1 MGNDSRLVKDQHQ
14 KNIVKLFS
22 RFDGSKNRRKVFE
35 DFVTASA
42 IAISNSCDETH
53 AEEREEHYLQIV
65 KQYKPA
71 ELETFGEM
79 LAEIVMGMED
89 NPNQDFLGE
98 MYMALEFGS
107 SSAGQFFTPYS
118 VCRCMA
124 EMLSDWELLNS
135 RISENGFISVSD
147 PACGAGALLVAFAN
161 ACRSC
166 GLNYQQT
173 VLFVAQ
179 DLDYTVG
186 MMCYIALSLLGCAGY
201 VVIGDTLIDPC
212 TSYDSKGLL
221 PRDNGRVWYTPMF
234 CSPIWQG
241 RRLAA
246 QLDLLL
252 SGNRK
257 PTSTERKPVETQK
270 MALQRAETKAKPI
283 TPVVISPEP
292 ETQFNVME
300 TGQLSFF

>member
-98 MYMALEFGS
+98 MYMALDFGS
-107 SSAGQFFTPYS
+107 SSAGQFFTPYD
-118 VCRCMA
+118 VCRCLA
-124 EMLSDWELLNS
+124 GIQSDWDFLNS
-135 RISENGFISVSD
+135 RIAANGFISVSD

-201 VVIGDTLIDPC
+201 VVIGDTLIDPG

-234 CSPIWQG
+234 CSPLWQG

-252 SGNRK
+252 SNGRK
-257 PTSTERKPVETQK
+257 PTGIERKPTETPK
-270 MALQRAETKAKPI
+270 MTLQRAETKVKPI
-283 TPVVISPEP
+283 TPVVISPEL
-292 ETQFNVME
+292 ETRFSVTE

>member
-53 AEEREEHYLQIV
+53 AEE
-65 KQYKPA
+65 
-71 ELETFGEM
+71 

-98 MYMALEFGS
+98 MYMALDFGS

-118 VCRCMA
+118 VCQCLA
-124 EMLSDWELLNS
+124 GIQSDWGFLNS
-135 RISENGFISVSD
+135 RIAANGFIAVSD

-161 ACRSC
+161 ACRNC

-201 VVIGDTLIDPC
+201 VVIGDTLIDPG

-221 PRDNGRVWYTPMF
+221 PMDSGRVWYTPMF
-234 CSPIWQG
+234 CSPLWQG

-252 SGNRK
+252 SNGRKPVGIERK
-257 PTSTERKPVETQK
+257 PTETPK
-270 MALQRAETKAKPI
+270 MTLQRAETKVKPI

-292 ETQFNVME
+292 ETQFSVME